1 MAGLNVFSNC
11 IEAKWN
17 CVFLEF
23 SIVSDILTDHLFSND
38 ISMAVKQFRVSNT
51 SDIFP
56 IAYISFDC
64 TEKWK

>member
-1 MAGLNVFSNC
+1 
-11 IEAKWN
+11 
-17 CVFLEF
+17 
-23 SIVSDILTDHLFSND
+23 
-38 ISMAVKQFRVSNT
+38 MAVKQFRVSKT